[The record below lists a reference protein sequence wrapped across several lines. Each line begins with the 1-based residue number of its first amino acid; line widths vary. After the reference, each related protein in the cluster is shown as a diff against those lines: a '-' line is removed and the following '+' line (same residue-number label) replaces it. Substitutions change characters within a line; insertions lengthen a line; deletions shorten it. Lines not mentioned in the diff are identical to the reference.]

1 MTVATTY
8 PGMTAKGLQ
17 TASGGI
23 SCLPL
28 KQFAAQLFK
37 RVRYVSTHRTTHK
50 APPYVS
56 S

>member
-1 MTVATTY
+1 MTKSCGQQRNDEV
-8 PGMTAKGLQ
+8 
-17 TASGGI
+17 SDGI

-37 RVRYVSTHRTTHK
+37 RVRYVSTHKTTHK